1 MIEMS
6 DEEGLSGKLKE
17 MLSMWRRILKLS
29 RKPDTEEFKL
39 LLKLNLLGFT
49 LVGSIADVIHI
60 LVTVV
65 FPAIR
70 GG

>member
-1 MIEMS
+1 MS
-6 DEEGLSGKLKE
+6 NEEGLSGKLKE

-49 LVGSIADVIHI
+49 LVGSIAYVIHI

>member
-1 MIEMS
+1 MS
-6 DEEGLSGKLKE
+6 EEEGLSRKLKD
-17 MLSMWRRILKLS
+17 MFAMWRRIWKLS
-29 RKPDTEEFKL
+29 RRPDSEEFKL
-39 LLKLNLLGFT
+39 LLRLNLLGFT
-49 LVGSIADVIHI
+49 LVGSIAYIIHI